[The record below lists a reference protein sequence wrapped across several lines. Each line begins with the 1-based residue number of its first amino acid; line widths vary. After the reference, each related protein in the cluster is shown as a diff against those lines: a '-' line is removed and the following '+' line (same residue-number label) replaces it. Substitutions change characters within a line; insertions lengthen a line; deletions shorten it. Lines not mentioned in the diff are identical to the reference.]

1 MVAVSSLRMD
11 KYELIRYGL
20 KKWKMIKDGP
30 SLEERICEKS
40 WETDN
45 CYACFATHICAK
57 RVENIEFLL

>member
-1 MVAVSSLRMD
+1 MD

-20 KKWKMIKDGP
+20 KKWKLIKHGP
-30 SLEERICEKS
+30 SLEERKCEKK

-57 RVENIEFLL
+57 RVEIFLRLGLSLCSLYF

>member
-1 MVAVSSLRMD
+1 MD

-20 KKWKMIKDGP
+20 KKWKLIKHGP
-30 SLEERICEKS
+30 SLEERKCEKK

-57 RVENIEFLL
+57 RVETS